1 MKQKKIVTVIIVGII
16 VAAFVFYAVNSAQ
29 KIAVGGSAGMG
40 KPPAGMGPGR
50 GNPDA
55 NGGADLM
62 TTVRA
67 ITAAVQTL
75 KPYIDESGDVRANVN
90 VSVYPDIG
98 GKLVSFTVAIGDP
111 VEKGQTIARVDPSKP
126 GSNYAISPVVAPITG
141 TVTAI
146 DVDQGSTVSTAT
158 AIASVGIIDD
168 LKIVVNLPER
178 DSAKVAKEMTAIV
191 TFEALSDETFGAVVT
206 RVSPVLDEMS
216 RSREITLGFAKH
228 DSRISAGMYAKIRL
242 FTMPISGKIVIP
254 SSAIVTRNN
263 STSVFLV
270 IVKDGKDVA
279 AQRDVKTGTEVDG
292 SIIIKE
298 GLSAGDRVIYE
309 GQNGLSDGS
318 ALTILSEATK

>member
-29 KIAVGGSAGMG
+29 KIASSGSPETG

-50 GNPDA
+50 GSPDA
-55 NGGADLM
+55 NGGAAAI

-98 GKLVSFTVAIGDP
+98 GKLVSFTVAIGDS

-146 DVDQGSTVSTAT
+146 DVDQGATVSTAT

-168 LKIVVNLPER
+168 LKIVIDLPER
-178 DSAKVAKEMTAIV
+178 DSAKVAKEMTATV
-191 TFEALSDETFGAVVT
+191 SFEALPDETFGAVVT
-206 RVSPVLDEMS
+206 RVSPVLDETS
-216 RSREITLGFAKH
+216 RSREVTLGFAKH

-242 FTMPISGKIVIP
+242 FTSPISGKIVIP

-263 STSVFLV
+263 ATSVFL
-270 IVKDGKDVA
+270 ITEKDGTDVA

-298 GLSAGDRVIYE
+298 GLSVGDKVIYE

-318 ALTILSEATK
+318 AVTILSEAKK